1 MPTDLPNERTLRKPG
16 TLELDPAAGEGVAID
31 ETPRLIASNR
41 VEGTAV
47 YDRSGR
53 HLGAIHNF
61 MVDKISG
68 QVAYAVLA
76 FGGFLGLGET
86 HHPLPWKALSYS
98 TELGGYVVDLEAG
111 VLAEAPSQAA
121 G

>member
-1 MPTDLPNERTLRKPG
+1 MPTDLPTERAVRKPG
-16 TLELDPAAGEGVAID
+16 TLELDPTGEGIAID
-31 ETPRLIASNR
+31 ETARLIATNK
-41 VEGTAV
+41 VEGAAV
-47 YDRSGR
+47 YDRAGR
-53 HLGAIHNF
+53 NLGAIHTI
-61 MVDKISG
+61 MVDKLTG

-98 TELGGYVVDLEAG
+98 TDLGGYVIDIDPG
-111 VLAEAPSQAA
+111 VLAGAANEAA